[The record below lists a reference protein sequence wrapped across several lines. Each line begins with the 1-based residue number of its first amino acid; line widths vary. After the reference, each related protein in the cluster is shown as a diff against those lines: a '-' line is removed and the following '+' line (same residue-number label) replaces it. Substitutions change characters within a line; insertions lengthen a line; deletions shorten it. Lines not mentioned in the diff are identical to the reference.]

1 MADSTPSQAQARPP
15 VRAVD
20 ALREGLDRLENLVG
34 IIPRRE
40 AAELREIPALLD
52 QVRDLFA
59 QLQASGGQWSAEEAR
74 LRTIHAQL
82 DRQAGVVVKK
92 LGGGAAFAAERAR
105 LPEPPDAEARWWWYL
120 DERVAARRRA
130 LLKKIAIGVGVAAVL
145 LIAAVVIY
153 QRFFAPDPA
162 TLARY
167 EHESNAEALAMEGD
181 LEGALAE
188 IELGLA
194 YDAADPTLLGLKVA
208 ILDTQG
214 DSDAAEEARAA
225 LMAAVEQDQEK
236 SAVALGQAY
245 LRLGNP
251 NRAVEEL
258 NNLLAVMPDSAY
270 AYYLLGTSQ
279 EALGDSFSAVQDYL
293 RAADLAAQAGDNQ
306 LEAMARMAMAYA
318 NQRMMLPD
326 MGTPTPTPE

>member
-1 MADSTPSQAQARPP
+1 MADSTPSQAQAYPP

-20 ALREGLDRLENLVG
+20 ALRIRLDRLENLVG
-34 IIPRRE
+34 IVQRRD
-40 AAELREIPALLD
+40 AAEILEIPVLLD

-59 QLQASGGQWSAEEAR
+59 QLQASGGQWNAEEAR

-82 DRQAGVVVKK
+82 DRQAGVVIKK
-92 LGGGAAFAAERAR
+92 LGRAAFAAERAR

-120 DERVAARRRA
+120 DDLVAARRRA
-130 LLKKIAIGVGVAAVL
+130 LLRKIAIGVGVAAVL

-194 YDAADPTLLGLKVA
+194 YDAADPTLLGLRAA
-208 ILDTQG
+208 ILDIQG
-214 DSDAAEEARAA
+214 DSTAAEEARAA
-225 LMAAVEQDQEK
+225 LLAAVEQNQEK

-245 LRLGNP
+245 LRLGDP
-251 NRAVEEL
+251 NRAVEVL

-279 EALGDSFSAVQDYL
+279 EALGDSFSAVQDYS

-326 MGTPTPTPE
+326 MGTLTPTPE